1 MRSEIAVE
9 REAAKRANAHA
20 AELEGNL
27 NRNQEHSSAAIAGLE
42 TRIEGLQKQLDTAIL
57 ESRSVSLQLEE
68 ERNSSQHSALEQQK
82 LRDQLAQKGE
92 AAQKAEATR
101 LRLEAVEAEL
111 EKERGSAATLIQLR
125 SEIAVERAASK
136 KSEARAAELEENL
149 NRNREDG
156 IAAIAGLETRIEGLQ
171 KQLDTA
177 ILEARSVSL
186 QLEEQRE
193 SSRQS
198 ALELQKLRD
207 QLAQKSE
214 VAQKAEATRLRLE
227 AVEAE
232 LEKERGSAATLI
244 QLRSEIAVER
254 AASKKSEAHAAELE
268 ENLNRNREDG
278 IAAITGLETRVE
290 GLQEKLDEALL
301 EARSVSLRLEEERES
316 SQRSALEQQKLR
328 DQLAEKS
335 EAAQRAEA
343 RSAELET
350 CLEQSVRDASSKVTA
365 LESQISDLRG
375 QLDQSIQSR
384 QSVEQQDQNLSVA
397 LGSLESS
404 ALEVLRQLATR
415 HNAPVGGEMNQ
426 RR

>member
-1 MRSEIAVE
+1 MPV
-9 REAAKRANAHA
+9 
-20 AELEGNL
+20 
-27 NRNQEHSSAAIAGLE
+27 
-42 TRIEGLQKQLDTAIL
+42 
-57 ESRSVSLQLEE
+57 
-68 ERNSSQHSALEQQK
+68 
-82 LRDQLAQKGE
+82 
-92 AAQKAEATR
+92 
-101 LRLEAVEAEL
+101 
-111 EKERGSAATLIQLR
+111 
-125 SEIAVERAASK
+125 
-136 KSEARAAELEENL
+136 NL

-156 IAAIAGLETRIEGLQ
+156 IAAIAGLETRIAGLQ

-177 ILEARSVSL
+177 ILEARSVSP
-186 QLEEQRE
+186 QLEEERE

-214 VAQKAEATRLRLE
+214 AAQKAEATRLRLE

-268 ENLNRNREDG
+268 ENLSRNREDG

-290 GLQEKLDEALL
+290 GLQEKLDAALL